1 MKIQTPPVW
10 DQCFSFQ
17 RTQIKF
23 GIEYQIKKE
32 DEKDTN
38 RCIDGIGSLF
48 GTIRKY
54 KTSKKI
60 HYMYLLNIHILLQLI
75 KLSDE
80 KLVDGALLKSEYKFS
95 SAQRKRSTN
104 TANKQRLNGTK
115 ANFSFV
121 ISLLKDSFLALDF
134 GSQLGVV
141 KASNACD
148 CFFD

>member
-1 MKIQTPPVW
+1 MKIQTLPVW

-17 RTQIKF
+17 RSQIKF

-38 RCIDGIGSLF
+38 RCIDGIGSMF
-48 GTIRKY
+48 GTITKY
-54 KTSKKI
+54 KTSKKT
-60 HYMYLLNIHILLQLI
+60 HYMYLLNILILLQLI
-75 KLSDE
+75 KLSEE

-95 SAQRKRSTN
+95 SPQRKPSTN
-104 TANKQRLNGTK
+104 TANKQILNDTK

-121 ISLLKDSFLALDF
+121 ISLSKDNFLALDF
-134 GSQLGVV
+134 GSQLGDN

-148 CFFD
+148 CFI